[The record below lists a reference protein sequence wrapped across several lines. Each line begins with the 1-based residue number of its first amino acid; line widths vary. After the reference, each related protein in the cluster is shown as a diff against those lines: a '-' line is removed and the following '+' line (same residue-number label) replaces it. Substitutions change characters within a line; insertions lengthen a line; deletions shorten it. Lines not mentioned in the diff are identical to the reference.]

1 MSQIR
6 RIYVFAVYT
15 CIYVYMPDDGPG
27 LNSRPTGGPALPD
40 AVECR
45 PAGLPAAAVGDKAV
59 PAARW
64 RPSKSLS
71 TEDGDDEDGDDEKV
85 RQVEGGL
92 A

>member
-1 MSQIR
+1 
-6 RIYVFAVYT
+6 
-15 CIYVYMPDDGPG
+15 MPDGGPG

-71 TEDGDDEDGDDEKV
+71 TEASDGAHVAEDGDDERV
-85 RQVEGGL
+85 RQVGGGL
-92 A
+92 AGAYR

>member
-1 MSQIR
+1 
-6 RIYVFAVYT
+6 
-15 CIYVYMPDDGPG
+15 MPDGGSG
-27 LNSRPTGGPALPD
+27 LNSRPTGGPALLD

-85 RQVEGGL
+85 RQVGGGL
-92 A
+92 AGAHNEDQTWEQLTSLDED